1 MICLTLME
9 NSIESNL
16 KVLEKNRHLVDMAEL
31 RLDMLIDPLAVAPD
45 KIKSKFELPLIITY
59 RKKIDGGRYE
69 GSKSYRRDILYSY
82 AKSGFAFIDLE
93 LASSFPEVEKAA
105 LESRTRIIRSYHN
118 LEEVPDN
125 LDTIIRE
132 LASRPGEIPKAAV
145 YSGSSS
151 ETLKLFKVFEK
162 TRDIKEKIILG
173 MGEYGIPSR
182 ILYKKLGS
190 IISYCSGSDNSG
202 VPGQLTPADMKNLYR
217 ADKINNSTSV
227 YGIIGKP
234 VMHSRSPQ
242 LHNKAYQKALINAV
256 YIPFKVDD
264 IGSFFNLASL
274 LNIRGFSVTVPH
286 KVDIIEFIDERSPE
300 IDRILSCN
308 TVSRSGMLWKGFNTD
323 MDGFL
328 IPLIS
333 KIAGT
338 GLKNGGLKL
347 SSVKTGAVIGA
358 GGAARAVITAL
369 QSLDIKI
376 TIFNRSES
384 RGAKLAA
391 ETGASFFPLNRIDLL
406 SDFDLIVQTTTVG
419 MTPDV
424 DNTPLPGYKF
434 RKNQIVY
441 DIIYTP
447 LETKLLKD
455 AESAGSVTIGGMAM
469 LQAQGIR
476 QYEIFTNGR
485 FPSEEQKGSS

>member
-9 NSIESNL
+9 NSMESNL
-16 KVLEKNRHLVDMAEL
+16 KVLEKNRHLIDMAEL
-31 RLDMLIDPLAVAPD
+31 RLDMLIDPLALAPD
-45 KIKSKFELPLIITY
+45 TIKSKFELPLIITY

-69 GSKSYRRDILYSY
+69 GSESYRREILYSY

-93 LASSFPEVEKAA
+93 LGSSFPEVEKAA

-118 LEEVPDN
+118 FEEVPDN

-151 ETLKLFKVFEK
+151 ETLKLFEVFEK
-162 TRDIKEKIILG
+162 TRDIEDKIILG

-190 IISYCSGSDNSG
+190 MISYCSGPDNSG
-202 VPGQLTPADMKNLYR
+202 APGQLTPVDMKNLYR
-217 ADKINNSTSV
+217 SDKINNATSI
-227 YGIIGKP
+227 YGIIGNP

-242 LHNKAYQKALINAV
+242 LHNNAYQRASLNAV

-264 IGSFFNLASL
+264 IGSFFNLATI

-286 KVDIIEFIDERSPE
+286 KVDVIKFINERSPE
-300 IDRILSCN
+300 IDRIMSCN
-308 TVSRSGMLWKGFNTD
+308 TVSRSGSLWKGFNTD

-333 KIAGT
+333 RIDTA
-338 GLKNGGLKL
+338 GLKISNINR
-347 SSVKTGAVIGA
+347 GAVIGA

-369 QSLDIKI
+369 QSLDVKI
-376 TIFNRSES
+376 TIFNRSEI

-391 ETGASFFPLNRIDLL
+391 ETDASFFPISRIDLL
-406 SDFDLIVQTTTVG
+406 SDFDIIVQTTTVG
-419 MTPDV
+419 MTPEV
-424 DNTPLPGYKF
+424 DDTPLPEYKF

-447 LETKLLKD
+447 LETKFLKD
-455 AESAGSVTIGGMAM
+455 ARSAGAITIGGMAM

-476 QYEIFTNGR
+476 QFEIFTNGQ
-485 FPSEEQKGSS
+485 FPSEEQKESF

>member
-45 KIKSKFELPLIITY
+45 KIKSIFELPLIITY

-69 GSKSYRRDILYSY
+69 GSKSYRRDILYSF

-93 LASSFPEVEKAA
+93 LESSFREVEKAA

-132 LASRPGEIPKAAV
+132 LASRPGEIAKAAV

-190 IISYCSGSDNSG
+190 IISYCSGLDNSG
-202 VPGQLTPADMKNLYR
+202 APGQLTTADMKNLYR

-227 YGIIGKP
+227 YGIIGNP
-234 VMHSRSPQ
+234 VMHSRSPK
-242 LHNKAYQKALINAV
+242 LHNKAYQRALINAV

-286 KVDIIEFIDERSPE
+286 KVDVIEFIDEQSPE
-300 IDRILSCN
+300 IDRIMSCN
-308 TVSRSGMLWKGFNTD
+308 TVSRSDMLWKGFNTD
-323 MDGFL
+323 LDGFL

-333 KIAGT
+333 KIDSSGM
-338 GLKNGGLKL
+338 KL
-347 SSVKTGAVIGA
+347 SIIKSGAVIGA

-391 ETGASFFPLNRIDLL
+391 ETGASFFPLCRIDLL
-406 SDFDLIVQTTTVG
+406 SDFDIIVQTTTVG
-419 MTPDV
+419 MTPEV
-424 DNTPLPGYKF
+424 DKTPLPEYKF
-434 RKNQIVY
+434 SKNQIVY

-447 LETKLLKD
+447 LETKFLKD
-455 AESAGSVTIGGMAM
+455 AKSAGSITIGGMAM

-476 QYEIFTNGR
+476 QFEIFTNGQ
-485 FPSEEQKGSS
+485 FPSEEQKGSF

>member
-45 KIKSKFELPLIITY
+45 IIKSKFELPLIITY

-69 GSKSYRRDILYSY
+69 GGKSYRRDILYSY

-93 LASSFPEVEKAA
+93 LESSFPEVEKAA

-118 LEEVPDN
+118 LEEVPDD
-125 LDTIIRE
+125 LDAIIRE

-145 YSGSSS
+145 YSGSSR

-162 TRDIKEKIILG
+162 TREIKEKIILG

-202 VPGQLTPADMKNLYR
+202 APGQLTPADMKNLYR

-227 YGIIGKP
+227 YGIIGNP
-234 VMHSRSPQ
+234 VIHSRSPQ

-333 KIAGT
+333 KID
-338 GLKNGGLKL
+338 
-347 SSVKTGAVIGA
+347 SSGMKPDIIKSGAVIGA

-369 QSLDIKI
+369 QSLNIKI
-376 TIFNRSES
+376 TIFNRSEN
-384 RGAKLAA
+384 RGAKLAF
-391 ETGASFFPLNRIDLL
+391 ETGASFFPLSRIDLL
-406 SDFDLIVQTTTVG
+406 SGFDLIVQTTTVG
-419 MTPDV
+419 MTPDA
-424 DNTPLPGYKF
+424 DKTPLPGYKF

-476 QYEIFTNGR
+476 QYEIFTNGQ